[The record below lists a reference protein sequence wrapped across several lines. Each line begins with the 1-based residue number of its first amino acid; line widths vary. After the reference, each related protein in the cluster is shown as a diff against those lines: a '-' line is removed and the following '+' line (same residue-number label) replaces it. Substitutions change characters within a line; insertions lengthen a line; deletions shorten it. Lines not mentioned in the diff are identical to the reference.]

1 MSPAVAV
8 QDPIV
13 KYLDLLMDAVCVVDA
28 DGRFLSISAAGE
40 RIFGYTP
47 DEMIGRRMV
56 EFIHPDDHGSTLRT
70 VSEIMAGSMRTDIQ
84 NRYLR
89 KDGRIVHVMW
99 SARWSE
105 TDQVRIGVARDVTAL
120 KRAEFLQAAVYE
132 ISEAAHTTEDLPALF
147 RRIHEI
153 VQGLLPAGNLHVA
166 LHDPLTERLSFPYFV
181 DEHDRSPETCSINAS
196 TLTAEVIRSGRA
208 LLSAPHPLRGAGTG
222 AHASLGVPLRT
233 GAGVIGALVVQSYTD
248 EVRYTESDE
257 ELLQFVS
264 DQVASAIARKQN
276 EARLQRLALY
286 DPLTD
291 LPNRTLLDDRVETAL
306 SRARRDSSHFAV
318 LYVDVDGFK
327 AANDRFGHSL
337 GDRLL
342 VEVAKRL
349 VQCLRDADTV
359 GRLGGDE
366 FVVLLSPIELP
377 DDAAAVARK
386 IQDCL
391 SQPYPIDDLRLRL
404 TASIGIAVYPDDGET
419 FEALLDLADG
429 AMYRAKRNGGDRF
442 ELAATA
448 DRSAA

>member
-1 MSPAVAV
+1 
-8 QDPIV
+8 
-13 KYLDLLMDAVCVVDA
+13 
-28 DGRFLSISAAGE
+28 
-40 RIFGYTP
+40 
-47 DEMIGRRMV
+47 
-56 EFIHPDDHGSTLRT
+56 
-70 VSEIMAGSMRTDIQ
+70 
-84 NRYLR
+84 
-89 KDGRIVHVMW
+89 MW

-105 TDQVRIGVARDVTAL
+105 TDQVRIGVARDVTEL

-153 VQGLLPAGNLHVA
+153 VQGLLPAGNFHVA

-181 DEHDRSPETCSINAS
+181 DEHDRSPETCSINAG

-208 LLSAPHPLRGAGTG
+208 LLWAHDTTGSPDPPPLLRGAGTG
-222 AHASLGVPLRT
+222 AQASLGVPLRT

-306 SRARRDSSHFAV
+306 SRARRESSHFAV

-342 VEVAKRL
+342 VEIAKRL
-349 VQCLRDADTV
+349 VRCLRAADTV

-366 FVVLLSPIELP
+366 FVVLLSQIVLP
-377 DDAAAVARK
+377 DDAEAVARK
-386 IQDCL
+386 IQDSL
-391 SQPYPIDDLRLRL
+391 SQPYAIDDRRLQL

-419 FEALLDLADG
+419 SEALLDRADG

-448 DRSAA
+448 DRTAA

>member
-1 MSPAVAV
+1 
-8 QDPIV
+8 
-13 KYLDLLMDAVCVVDA
+13 
-28 DGRFLSISAAGE
+28 
-40 RIFGYTP
+40 
-47 DEMIGRRMV
+47 
-56 EFIHPDDHGSTLRT
+56 
-70 VSEIMAGSMRTDIQ
+70 
-84 NRYLR
+84 
-89 KDGRIVHVMW
+89 
-99 SARWSE
+99 
-105 TDQVRIGVARDVTAL
+105 VRIAVARDVTEL

-153 VQGLLPAGNLHVA
+153 VHGLLPADNLHVA
-166 LHDPLTERLSFPYFV
+166 LHDPLTGTLSFPYFV
-181 DEHDRSPETCSINAS
+181 DQRDRSPGTCRIDSG
-196 TLTAEVIRSGRA
+196 TPTAEVIRSGRA
-208 LLSAPHPLRGAGTG
+208 LLSAHDTTRSPGERHLLRGVG
-222 AHASLGVPLRT
+222 AQARAWLGVPLRT
-233 GAGVIGALVVQSYTD
+233 GAGVIGALVVQSYTH
-248 EVRYTESDE
+248 EVRYTDRDQ

-264 DQVASAIARKQN
+264 DQVASAITRKQN

-306 SRARRDSSHFAV
+306 SRARRNSSHFAV

-342 VEVAKRL
+342 VEIAKRL
-349 VQCLRDADTV
+349 VRCLRAADTV

-366 FVVLLSPIELP
+366 FVVLLSQIVLP

-386 IQDCL
+386 IQDSL
-391 SQPYPIDDLRLRL
+391 SQPYAIDDLRLQL

-419 FEALLDLADG
+419 SEALLDRADG

-448 DRSAA
+448 DRTAA